1 MSHTDAAQVTQ
12 MDIRVP
18 WRVKTA
24 AYRVYQHACSLLSRI
39 HGKKRSGINISFFCN
54 YQQATGATVAIACIA
69 NQLAR
74 QHNVDAHIKSLS
86 SFSRQLS
93 IRVRQYFSIHSLAGK
108 IVFVD
113 IEQENNTVE
122 QLTREGKQVILT
134 CHAFPTILH
143 SVPQPKLARNLA
155 LSTYIHFVSAY
166 QRAEFIRH
174 YPEIDIESKSFVIPN
189 FTKKSTK
196 TSSTNSIGIVGL
208 LNREPK
214 NAMRGIQL
222 AQLSNARWIECW
234 GSDKIHG
241 LDDPALYSKLRIN
254 GWTDNLKKMHSTF
267 DVLLSASRSETF
279 GLVVVEA
286 LSAGIPCVLS
296 DIPVYRELYADCKG
310 VVLLSGNAQQDI
322 QSINHLLEQA
332 QSLKPH
338 ITEFW
343 KEHFSN
349 ETIRSI
355 WLDKLEQIT
364 P

>member
-1 MSHTDAAQVTQ
+1 

-18 WRVKTA
+18 WRVQTA
-24 AYRVYQHACSLLSRI
+24 AYRAYQHGCSLLSRI
-39 HGKKRSGINISFFCN
+39 PGKKRNGINISFFCN

-74 QHNVDAHIKSLS
+74 QHNVDAHIKPLG

-93 IRVRQYFSIHSLAGK
+93 IRVKQYFSINDLTGQ

-122 QLTREGKQVILT
+122 QLTGDGKQVILT

-143 SVPQPKLARNLA
+143 NVPQPKLTRNLA
-155 LSTYIHFVSAY
+155 LATYIHFVSNY
-166 QRAEFIRH
+166 QRAEFVRH
-174 YPEIDIESKSFVIPN
+174 YPELDIESKSFVIPN
-189 FTKKSTK
+189 FTRKSTK
-196 TSSTNSIGIVGL
+196 TTSTNSIGIVGL

-234 GSDKIHG
+234 GSDNIYG
-241 LDDPALYSKLRIN
+241 LDDPGLYTKLRIN
-254 GWTDNLKKMHSTF
+254 GWTDNLKNMHSTF

-322 QSINHLLEQA
+322 QSINHLLDQG
-332 QSLKPH
+332 QSLKQH
-338 ITEFW
+338 IIEFW
-343 KEHFSN
+343 KDHFSN
-349 ETIRSI
+349 ETIRSA
-355 WLDKLEQIT
+355 WLDKLEQLT
-364 P
+364 T